1 MLITLGGGRFA
12 GGDAHLRSRLV
23 PMKEPSEAKRSDA
36 QFRTRAGAPLVS
48 EQPIA
53 GLSKSAQVITAR
65 VMSECR
71 RTYGATIDDSTL
83 QSWVNSVLGTLLNE
97 QTRVTQFVPV
107 LAMRD
112 IRERAN
118 KYVSE
123 AA

>member
-1 MLITLGGGRFA
+1 M
-12 GGDAHLRSRLV
+12 
-23 PMKEPSEAKRSDA
+23 
-36 QFRTRAGAPLVS
+36 S